1 MDRVVR
7 VWRKARR
14 DESGVVFVEAAI
26 VFPVIFFV
34 IFFLLFTGNLLYQR
48 SEAQSE
54 VEQYAIIG
62 ASACADSIIERAYRH
77 NGALR
82 LDEKIS
88 IEPYRF
94 LRGNSRSSVV
104 SMISEKVASRFH
116 KKSSGFFPGMKP
128 VLITPQSDIAHFNN
142 YFIYATFDVEI
153 EYEMTFPIRFLGDKN
168 KISLTFYSRAEMP
181 VSYTTEF
188 IRNTDMV
195 IDYLTGSGVMKKVSE
210 AFGKVK
216 TILSIFD

>member
-7 VWRKARR
+7 VWRKVRR

-34 IFFLLFTGNLLYQR
+34 IFFLIFAGNLLYQR
-48 SEAQSE
+48 ANVESE
-54 VEQYAIIG
+54 VQQYAIIG
-62 ASACADSIIERAYRH
+62 ASACADSIMERAYRN
-77 NGALR
+77 NGELM

-104 SMISEKVASRFH
+104 SFINEKVAKRFK
-116 KKSSGFFPGMKP
+116 KKSSGFFPGMRP
-128 VLITPQSDIAHFNN
+128 VLVTHQSDIAHFNN
-142 YFIYATFDVEI
+142 YFVYATFDVEV
-153 EYEMTFPIRFLGDKN
+153 EYEITFPIRFLGDKN
-168 KISLTFYSRAEMP
+168 KISLNFYSRAEMP
-181 VSYTTEF
+181 VSYSAEF

-195 IDYLTGSGVMKKVSE
+195 IDYLEGSGALKKVSG
-210 AFGKVK
+210 AFGKVES
-216 TILSIFD
+216 ILKIFD

>member
-1 MDRVVR
+1 MGKVIRM
-7 VWRKARR
+7 WRKARR

-34 IFFLLFTGNLLYQR
+34 VFFLIFTGNLLYQR
-48 SEAQSE
+48 ANAQSE
-54 VEQYAIIG
+54 VEQYAIMG
-62 ASACADSIIERAYRH
+62 ASACADSIIERAWRN
-77 NGALR
+77 NGELN
-82 LDEKIS
+82 LGEKVS

-94 LRGNSRSSVV
+94 LRGNSRASVV
-104 SMISEKVASRFH
+104 SFVNEKVAQGFN

-128 VLITPQSDIAHFNN
+128 VLITPQSEISHFNN
-142 YFIYATFDVEI
+142 YFVYATFDVEV

-168 KISLTFYSRAEMP
+168 KISITFYSRAEMP
-181 VSYTTEF
+181 VSYSAEF

-195 IDYLTGSGVMKKVSE
+195 IDYLEGSGAMKKVSG

-216 TILSIFD
+216 TILEIFD

>member
-1 MDRVVR
+1 
-7 VWRKARR
+7 
-14 DESGVVFVEAAI
+14 
-26 VFPVIFFV
+26 
-34 IFFLLFTGNLLYQR
+34 
-48 SEAQSE
+48 
-54 VEQYAIIG
+54 
-62 ASACADSIIERAYRH
+62 
-77 NGALR
+77 
-82 LDEKIS
+82 
-88 IEPYRF
+88 
-94 LRGNSRSSVV
+94 
-104 SMISEKVASRFH
+104 
-116 KKSSGFFPGMKP
+116 MKP

>member
-1 MDRVVR
+1 MDRVIR
-7 VWRKARR
+7 AWRKAGS

-34 IFFLLFTGNLLYQR
+34 IFFLIFTGNLLYQR
-48 SEAQSE
+48 AETESE

-62 ASACADSIIERAYRH
+62 ARVCADSIMERAYRH
-77 NGALR
+77 NGELS

-94 LRGNSRSSVV
+94 LKGNSRASAV
-104 SMISEKVASRFH
+104 SLINEKVAKRFS
-116 KKSSGFFPGMKP
+116 KKSAGFFPGMRP
-128 VLITPQSDIAHFNN
+128 VLVTPASDIAHFNN
-142 YFIYATFDVEI
+142 YFVYATFDVAV
-153 EYEMTFPIRFLGDKN
+153 EYEITFPIRFLGDKN
-168 KISLTFYSRAEMP
+168 KISLDFYSRAEMP
-181 VSYTTEF
+181 VSYSAEF

-195 IDYLTGSGVMKKVSE
+195 IDYLEGSGASKYVSE

-216 TILSIFD
+216 SILKIFD